1 MKQDSV
7 LQYFSEISAIP
18 RGSGNMEGISRY
30 CVEFAEKQGL
40 RVLSDA
46 ANNVIIFKEGS
57 RGYEQASPVILQGHL
72 DMVCQKEPDFD
83 FDFTKDGLKL
93 YTEGDWI
100 CAQGTTLGAD
110 NGIAV
115 AMIMAILSD
124 DEIEHP
130 PLEAVFTTDE
140 EIGMFGAIALDVN
153 CLHGKKM
160 INLDCGP
167 DELTVSC
174 AGGVDVKIN
183 VKTAYKKASGTKVTL
198 MIKGLQGGH
207 SGVEINSGRVNANVL
222 AGRIL
227 NHYRTDEKI
236 DIIDING
243 GDKGNVITPNC
254 KLRLLVQ
261 QADNFL
267 PELQSYLESVKSEIA
282 DREPNV
288 SFDLLVEGEET
299 CEVLEAKSRNTL
311 ITALACAPDGVQEM
325 SASIAG
331 LVETSLNLGVVQSSQ
346 ENILLHFS
354 LRSNK
359 ESAMQA
365 LKERMES
372 YADFLGCTSE
382 ASGFYPPWEYRE
394 NTPLQT
400 LYKKAYKE
408 KFGYEPVVS
417 AIHAGLECGLFA
429 NKIKD
434 LDCIA
439 VGPRAEAVHT
449 VQERLSISSVH
460 DMYVL
465 LLQVLKECK

>member
-1 MKQDSV
+1 MKENSV
-7 LQYFSEISAIP
+7 LQYFTEISAIP

-40 RVLSDA
+40 RVLRDTV
-46 ANNVIIFKEGS
+46 NNVIIFKEGS
-57 RGYEQASPVILQGHL
+57 SGYKKASPVILQGHL

-100 CAQGTTLGAD
+100 YARGTTLGAD
-110 NGIAV
+110 NGIAI
-115 AMIMAILSD
+115 AMIMAILAD
-124 DEIEHP
+124 DELEHP

-140 EIGMFGAIALDVN
+140 EIGMFGAIALDASH
-153 CLHGKKM
+153 LHGKKM

-174 AGGVDVKIN
+174 AGGVDVKIY
-183 VKTAYKKASGTKVTL
+183 VKITSKKASGTKVTL
-198 MIKGLQGGH
+198 TLQGLRGGH
-207 SGVEINSGRVNANVL
+207 SGVEINSGRVNANIL

-227 NHYRTDEKI
+227 NHYRTDERM

-254 KLRLLVQ
+254 RLHLLVHK
-261 QADNFL
+261 ADSFL
-267 PELQSYLESVKSEIA
+267 PELQAYLESVKSEIA

-288 SFDLLVEGEET
+288 SFDLQVEGEET
-299 CEVLEAKSRNTL
+299 CEVLETNCRNAL

-331 LVETSLNLGVVQSSQ
+331 LVETSINLGVVQTRTDD
-346 ENILLHFS
+346 ILMHFS

-372 YADFLGCTSE
+372 YTAFLGCTSE
-382 ASGFYPPWEYRE
+382 VSGFYPPWEYRE

-460 DMYVL
+460 DMHAL